1 MTRHN
6 AEMEIVPASPA
17 VWPAIVELFSAPGD
31 GRWCWCQWWR
41 RPGSNWSNATVDE
54 NRGRLRALIDL
65 DPAPGLVAMDGD
77 RAIGWVGLGPRADF
91 ERLARSRTL
100 PQLPGDGVWVVNCF
114 VTARSAR
121 RSGVA
126 RALLDAAVEYAREHG
141 ASTIEG
147 YPVDPGEGRVSPAS
161 AYMGTTS
168 MFERAG
174 FSITSPTTSKAGGGR
189 PRVVVRRSVRGPAEL
204 G

>member
-1 MTRHN
+1 
-6 AEMEIVPASPA
+6 MEILPASPA
-17 VWPAIVELFSAPGD
+17 AWPAIVELFSAPGD

-77 RAIGWVGLGPRADF
+77 RAVGWVGLGPRADF

-114 VTARSAR
+114 VIARSAR
-121 RSGVA
+121 RTGVA

-141 ASTIEG
+141 ASMIEG

-174 FSITSPTTSKAGGGR
+174 FSIKSPTTSKAGGGR
-189 PRVVVRRSVRGPAEL
+189 PRVVVRRSVRGPMEL

>member
-1 MTRHN
+1 
-6 AEMEIVPASPA
+6 MEVVPASPA
-17 VWPAIVELFSAPGD
+17 AWPAIVELFSAPGD

-65 DPAPGLVAMDGD
+65 DPAPGLVATEGD

-114 VTARSAR
+114 VIARSAR
-121 RSGVA
+121 RTGVA
-126 RALLDAAVEYAREHG
+126 RALLDAAIEYATAHG

-147 YPVDPGEGRVSPAS
+147 YPVDPGEGRVSSAS

-174 FSITSPTTSKAGGGR
+174 FSIASRTTSKAGGGR
-189 PRVVVRRSVRGPAEL
+189 PRVVVRRSV
-204 G
+204 